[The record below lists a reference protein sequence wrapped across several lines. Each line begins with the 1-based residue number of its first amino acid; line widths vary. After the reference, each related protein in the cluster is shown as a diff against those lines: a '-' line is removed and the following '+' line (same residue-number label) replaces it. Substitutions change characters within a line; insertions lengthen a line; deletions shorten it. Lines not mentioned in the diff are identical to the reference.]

1 MGRSGAVGVS
11 ICLVWSRQIW
21 RENKHLILV
30 FPIII
35 SPQTVGVIVR
45 LERENFHVLGMHG
58 KVIECKPTAL
68 QKRRENRN
76 TVALDADQNQIRRR
90 DIVKVTAGPHTGRD
104 GEIKHL
110 YRSLV
115 FLHSRMY
122 TENGGIFVCK
132 TRHLTLAGGNKSA
145 ANSISPM
152 GGLGFMSPRIQSP
165 MHPGGAGG
173 RGGGGGGGGG
183 RGGGGFRGGRGGANR
198 IMRDREILGKSIK
211 ISGGSYKGAVG
222 IVKDATDSTA
232 RVELHSSCQTIS
244 VDRNHIRVVGAP
256 AENGSITNYGRTP
269 ARTPSYSLQTPVY
282 NTGNKTPMF
291 GGQTPQFDA
300 GSRTPYGSMTPMQ
313 DGGQTPR
320 GHWDPNVS
328 NTPARSSDFEYNMDQ
343 PTPSPSYNASTPSY
357 PMTNSQFT
365 PHTPGGTM
373 YGSDHSYSPYQ
384 PSPSPSPS
392 AYQMGSLMGTPS
404 PAAQSPNTPGAPYS
418 PYNPQT
424 PGAGLDSQLGDWC
437 TTDIEVKIR
446 SNEDSGLAGQIGVV
460 RTVNNGICSV
470 FLPQED
476 RSVSVESV
484 RLEPVQP
491 EPGDDFK
498 VIMGDDRESTGK
510 LQTLDGSQA
519 ICHIN
524 GLTTYKDVRQL
535 CKMKMLN

>member
-1 MGRSGAVGVS
+1 MRTNHFLFSQFSSA
-11 ICLVWSRQIW
+11 
-21 RENKHLILV
+21 
-30 FPIII
+30 
-35 SPQTVGVIVR
+35 QTVGVIVR

-165 MHPGGAGG
+165 MHPA
-173 RGGGGGGGGG
+173 GGGGGG
-183 RGGGGFRGGRGGANR
+183 RGGGRGGGGGGFRGGRGGANR
-198 IMRDREILGKSIK
+198 VLRDREILGKSIK

-256 AENGSITNYGRTP
+256 AENGSITTYGRTP
-269 ARTPSYSLQTPVY
+269 ARTPAYGLQTPVY
-282 NTGNKTPMF
+282 SGAKTPMY
-291 GGQTPQFDA
+291 GNQTPQFDS
-300 GSRTPYGSMTPMQ
+300 GSRTPHGSMTPSH
-313 DGGQTPR
+313 DGSHTPR
-320 GHWDPNVS
+320 NVWDASVG
-328 NTPARSSDFEYNMDQ
+328 NTPARSSDIDFNMDQ
-343 PTPSPSYNASTPSY
+343 PTPSPNYNASTPSY
-357 PMTNSQFT
+357 PMNSSSFT

-392 AYQMGSLMGTPS
+392 TYQVGSHLGTPS
-404 PAAQSPNTPGAPYS
+404 PAQSPNTPGAPYS

-446 SNEDSGLAGQIGVV
+446 SNLDTGLVGQIGVV

-476 RSVSVESV
+476 RSVSVESQ

-491 EPGDDFK
+491 GPGDEFK

-510 LQTLDGSQA
+510 LQACEGSQA
-519 ICHIN
+519 ICQIN

-535 CKMKMLN
+535 CKMKMSY

>member
-1 MGRSGAVGVS
+1 
-11 ICLVWSRQIW
+11 
-21 RENKHLILV
+21 
-30 FPIII
+30 
-35 SPQTVGVIVR
+35 
-45 LERENFHVLGMHG
+45 MHG

-145 ANSISPM
+145 GNAISPM

-165 MHPGGAGG
+165 MHPGGGAG
-173 RGGGGGGGGG
+173 RGGGRG
-183 RGGGGFRGGRGGANR
+183 GGGGFRGGRGGANR
-198 IMRDREILGKSIK
+198 VLRDREILGKSIK
-211 ISGGSYKGAVG
+211 ITGGSYKGAVG
-222 IVKDATDSTA
+222 IVKDATEATA

-244 VDRNHIRVVGAP
+244 VDRNHIAVVGAP
-256 AENGSITNYGRTP
+256 SKDGSITVYGRTP
-269 ARTPSYSLQTPVY
+269 SRTPAYGMQTPVY
-282 NTGNKTPMF
+282 SGAKTPMY
-291 GGQTPQFDA
+291 GNQTPQFDS
-300 GSRTPYGSMTPMQ
+300 GSRTPHGSMTPSH
-313 DGGQTPR
+313 DGSQTPR
-320 GHWDPNVS
+320 TLAWDPTIS

-343 PTPSPSYNASTPSY
+343 PTPSPNYNASTPSY
-357 PMTNSQFT
+357 QMSSQFT

-373 YGSDHSYSPYQ
+373 YGSDNGYSPYQ

-392 AYQMGSLMGTPS
+392 TYQVSHLGTPS

-446 SNEDSGLAGQIGVV
+446 SNNDAGLVGQIGVV
-460 RTVNNGICSV
+460 RTVNNGVCSV

-476 RSVSVESV
+476 RSVSVECV
-484 RLEPVQP
+484 RLEPVP
-491 EPGDDFK
+491 PMPGDEFK
-498 VIMGDDRESTGK
+498 VIVGEDRELTGRLESCEK
-510 LQTLDGSQA
+510 FRAVCT
-519 ICHIN
+519 IN
-524 GLTTYKDVRQL
+524 GTTQYKDLQYL
-535 CKMKMLN
+535 CKAKSSN